1 MTGSYPSG
9 ERPPAG
15 AAASRELDEALAGA
29 RGVLFLCTGNMV
41 RSAFA
46 ELYARHLGSPL
57 PVASAATRY
66 RNDHLMAETARALE
80 ARGVSSAW
88 TRAFRPRHIADVLDD
103 LDPGTLVL
111 GMARMHLDAL
121 ARRPELRR
129 RAFLLAL
136 VRGEALEIADPVLE
150 GADFE
155 LTFARVAG
163 CVETLVERLHSRAGQ
178 RDDPG

>member
-1 MTGSYPSG
+1 
-9 ERPPAG
+9 
-15 AAASRELDEALAGA
+15 
-29 RGVLFLCTGNMV
+29 MV

-66 RNDHLMAETARALE
+66 RNDHLMAETACALE
-80 ARGVSSAW
+80 SRGVPREWARS
-88 TRAFRPRHIADVLDD
+88 FRPRHVADILDD
-103 LDPGTLVL
+103 LDPATLVL

-121 ARRPELRR
+121 ARRAELRR

-136 VRGEALEIADPVLE
+136 VRGEAREIEDPVLD

-155 LTFARVAG
+155 RTFARVAG
-163 CVETLVERLHSRAGQ
+163 CVETLVERLRAR
-178 RDDPG
+178 RDQSSP